1 MSEMPRPHVAAPLLQ
16 ARQPRVLARGRSP
29 ALGGI
34 EAALDPVMAVLTL
47 WGLAGW
53 QEGALRPAYMVLAL
67 IVFSLSFPGSS
78 QLGSSLG
85 QMLFNLGWGWAW
97 RVALLLLMGIST
109 QFLNVFSV
117 PVLLHW
123 LWLAPVA
130 QVGAH
135 LLLRR
140 AGPQLAKLRG
150 SPPKAVIVGFNA
162 QGASLAQRLRDADYA
177 GIDLLGFFDDRS
189 AERRSQVPGQQ
200 QGHRLIGGLQEL
212 SAYVKTHGVQ
222 LIYLSLPMASRPRI
236 LAVLDAL
243 KDTTASIY
251 FVPDMFITDLIQG
264 RSDSVCGVTVIS
276 VCDTPFRDSAGLIKR
291 LSDVLLASVILL
303 LISPV
308 MLLIALLIKLDSPG
322 PVIFSQRRYGLDG
335 QQIWI
340 YKFRS
345 MAVAE
350 DGEHISQ
357 ATRGD
362 ARITRLG
369 ALLRRTS
376 LDELPQFL
384 NVLQGRMSVVGPR
397 PHAVAHNELYR
408 QLIKGYMV
416 RHKVRPGVTG
426 WAQVNGQRGE
436 TDTLDKMQA
445 RIDFDLDYLRH
456 WSLRLDFLIILKTI
470 KLVFKDSHAY

>member
-1 MSEMPRPHVAAPLLQ
+1 MSEMNPPHVAAPLLQ
-16 ARQPRVLARGRSP
+16 ARQPQVLAWGRSP
-29 ALGGI
+29 VLGGL
-34 EAALDPVMAVLTL
+34 EAALEPLAAVCTL
-47 WGLAGW
+47 WALAWW
-53 QEGALRPAYMVLAL
+53 QEGALRPAYLVLGL
-67 IVFSLSFPGSS
+67 IVFSLAFPGSS
-78 QLGSSLG
+78 QLRSSSG
-85 QMLFNLGWGWAW
+85 QLLFNLGWGWAW
-97 RVALLLLMGIST
+97 RSALLLLMGLST
-109 QFLNVFSV
+109 QLLGVFSA

-130 QVGAH
+130 QLGAH

-140 AGPQLAKLRG
+140 AAPRLLKWQGPLSR
-150 SPPKAVIVGFNA
+150 AVIVGFNA

-251 FVPDMFITDLIQG
+251 FVPDMLITDLIQG
-264 RSDSVCGVTVIS
+264 RSDTVCGVTVLS
-276 VCDTPFRDSAGLIKR
+276 VCDTPFRGSAGWLKR

-303 LISPV
+303 LVLPV
-308 MLLIALLIKLDSPG
+308 MLIIALLIKLDSPG
-322 PVIFSQRRYGLDG
+322 PVFFSQRRYGLDG
-335 QQIWI
+335 QQIWV

-345 MAVAE
+345 MAQSA
-350 DGEHISQ
+350 GGTHIAQ
-357 ATRGD
+357 AKRGD
-362 ARITRLG
+362 PRITRLG

-376 LDELPQFL
+376 LDELPQFF

-397 PHAVAHNELYR
+397 PHAVEHNELYR